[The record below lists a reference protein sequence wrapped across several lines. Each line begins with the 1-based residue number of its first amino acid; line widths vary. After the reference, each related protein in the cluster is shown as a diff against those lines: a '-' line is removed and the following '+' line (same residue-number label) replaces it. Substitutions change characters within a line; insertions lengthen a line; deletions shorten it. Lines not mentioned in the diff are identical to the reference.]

1 VQNNT
6 VWSPHTYKSPIKNT
20 QPVMVMLWH
29 NVSLK
34 VSLPFQKAHLTWADC
49 HMCPHDSQC
58 WHGAAADV
66 ADHMPYVD
74 AVIKETIRLYDPATV
89 LFRRALEDILV
100 DGNLV
105 IPKVCGSSHCAMQLF
120 THRARGMGGLGQR
133 VYCPSVISLYA

>member
-1 VQNNT
+1 
-6 VWSPHTYKSPIKNT
+6 
-20 QPVMVMLWH
+20 
-29 NVSLK
+29 
-34 VSLPFQKAHLTWADC
+34 
-49 HMCPHDSQC
+49 MCPHDSQC

-66 ADHMPYVD
+66 ADQMPYVD

-105 IPKVCGSSHCAMQLF
+105 IPKVRGSSHCAMQLF